1 MLFDFGAF
9 GQSTATTAA
18 SNIINFGTTQFG
30 NALNAKRNYKYAR
43 KLQDAQN
50 QYNYKMWQENNAYNA
65 PSAQVERLRDAGIN
79 PMLAVTNGQLQNA
92 SQGQVQASQG
102 SLNLDQGNVAPADYA
117 SNYLNTLSTNAE
129 VDYYAKMAKNLAA
142 DTTSKDIA
150 NQVRL
155 ATAIEEIKGRKGNY
169 KGLEEQAKIL
179 EEQAKQSALQTSY
192 QRETYDNMIEMS
204 NIGVEKANVERDI
217 AKQQWSQQEKRFGL
231 EIADTLASIKLKVAQ
246 RQMSLQQG
254 RAALINAIANSDT
267 AKSLV
272 RYNNAK
278 STYQE
283 GVNASAKSHGY
294 VYETGKLQTILA
306 DKNNE
311 AAMDRLIMSGQL
323 DALGQ
328 LYDAIRD
335 YTGIGKFM
343 PDRFRSPEFSSPSNG
358 LPNGTSH
365 PSRAL
370 PKKKSKFRFRKR

>member
-1 MLFDFGAF
+1 MFDFASF
-9 GQSTATTAA
+9 GESATTAGA
-18 SNIINFGTTQFG
+18 GGLISSAFG
-30 NALNAKRNYKYAR
+30 ALNSSINARAQR
-43 KLQDAQN
+43 KLQQAQN
-50 QYNYKMWQENNAYNA
+50 AWTEKMWNMNNEYNKPVNQVARLQE
-65 PSAQVERLRDAGIN
+65 AGIN
-79 PMLAVTNGQLQNA
+79 PALAVTNGQLQNA
-92 SQGQVQASQG
+92 SQGAASSGTVSAPSNGMPDVGFGDNFIHQQQVSSDIALKMSQ
-102 SLNLDQGNVAPADYA
+102 
-117 SNYLNTLSTNAE
+117 
-129 VDYYAKMAKNLAA
+129 AKNYDV
-142 DTTSKDIA
+142 DTTLKALEQEI
-150 NQVRL
+150 RL
-155 ATAIEEIKGRKGNY
+155 ATAVEEIKGRKGNY
-169 KGLEEQAKIL
+169 KALEQQGALVAEQL
-179 EEQAKQSALQTSY
+179 KQQIWQNKLNDATFG
-192 QRETYDNMIEMS
+192 NMVEMS
-204 NIGVEKANVERDI
+204 NIGVDKARIDRDI

-231 EIADTLASIKLKVAQ
+231 EIADTLASIKLKYAQ

-267 AKSLV
+267 AKSIV

-358 LPNGTSH
+358 LSNGTSH

-370 PKKKSKFRFRKR
+370 PNKKSKFRFRKR

>member
-1 MLFDFGAF
+1 MFDFGAF
-9 GQSTATTAA
+9 GQSAATSAA
-18 SNIINFGTTQFG
+18 DSIINFGTSQFS
-30 NALNAKRNYKYAR
+30 NALNARRNYKYAR

-92 SQGQVQASQG
+92 SQGQVEASQD
-102 SLNLDQGNVAPADYA
+102 SLNLDQGNVAPTDFAN
-117 SNYLNTLSTNAE
+117 NYLNTLSTNAE

-155 ATAIEEIKGRKGNY
+155 ATAIEEIKGKKGHY

-204 NIGVEKANVERDI
+204 NIGVEKAKIDRDI

-231 EIADTLASIKLKVAQ
+231 EIADTLASIKLKYAQ

-267 AKSLV
+267 AKSIV

-358 LPNGTSH
+358 LSNGTSH